1 MNFLQKIILI
11 ASLFLCL
18 QPAFVVAQTNT
29 NSNGGTFT
37 KNLDTLATKSGFS
50 SDQKNNDSLAKT
62 IGRMASITISFTAT
76 IFIIIAIYSGI
87 QWMTAGGSKE
97 RVAEAKTRLTRSV
110 GGFILISLAY
120 IITTFVVKTLGN

>member
-1 MNFLQKIILI
+1 MNFLQKIILV

-18 QPAFVVAQTNT
+18 QPAFVFAQT
-29 NSNGGTFT
+29 NSNGDTFT
-37 KNLDTLATKSGFS
+37 KNLDTLAIKSGFS
-50 SDQKNNDSLAKT
+50 DKQKDNDSLAKT

-97 RVAEAKTRLTRSV
+97 RVAEARTRLTRSV

-120 IITTFVVKTLGN
+120 IITDFVVRTLGN